1 MPYYQRDRMPGV
13 LQKTLCIFGAAQIV
27 GGVIAAA
34 KLWPEPSYRYVVSG
48 LSSQAADAV
57 RHQQIVWAIA
67 IVVAAVIT
75 SALFF
80 GLAYVIEQNE
90 EIKERMERL
99 AVREHPAPP
108 MGDYLS
114 RAARR

>member
-1 MPYYQRDRMPGV
+1 MAYYQRDRIARV
-13 LQKTLCIFGAAQIV
+13 LHSILCIFGAVQIL
-27 GGVIAAA
+27 GGVVAAA
-34 KLWPEPSYRYVVSG
+34 NVWPEPSYRYVVSG
-48 LSSQAADAV
+48 LSSQAAEAV

-67 IVVAAVIT
+67 IAVAAVIT

-90 EIKERMERL
+90 EIKERL
-99 AVREHPAPP
+99 AAKEPSAPP